1 MTELVLGTVQFGLDY
16 GVTNQA
22 GELSDAAVRGILAQ
36 AAQSGIQLLDTAA
49 DYGSSQSRLGS
60 VGAARDFQFVTKFSL
75 PAVGVQLTPELLHRN
90 SMQTLQAERLAGV
103 LFHKPSDFADPR
115 CLEAVALLR
124 AGRDAGEIER
134 IGVSVYS
141 PAELEAA
148 LEVFPD
154 LSLVQVP
161 ANVLDFSLLESDL
174 MTELRSRGVHV
185 HVRSVFLQ
193 GLLLADPAQLPA
205 FFTPIV
211 PALEQLR
218 ALAATTGRSVLELVL
233 GKMRTHPAVDAVVFG
248 ATTADELADVTHAW
262 ELAATVADYA
272 LPEVP
277 RELLDPRQWPSVR
290 LSS

>member
-22 GELSDAAVRGILAQ
+22 GELSDAAVSGILAQ
-36 AAQSGIQLLDTAA
+36 ASESGIRLLDTAA

-75 PAVGVQLTPELLHRN
+75 PADGVQMSPEALFRE
-90 SMQTLQAERLAGV
+90 SMQTLQTEHLAGV

-141 PAELEAA
+141 QAELEAA

-154 LSLVQVP
+154 LSLVQLP

-174 MTELRSRGVHV
+174 MTELHSRGVQV

-193 GLLLADPAQLPA
+193 GLLLADPAQLPT
-205 FFTPIV
+205 FFTAMV

-218 ALAATTGRSVLELVL
+218 ALAATTGHSVLELVL
-233 GKMRTHPAVDAVVFG
+233 GKMRAHPEVDAVVFG
-248 ATTADELADVTHAW
+248 ATTVDELTEVTQAW

-290 LSS
+290 LAS